1 LDGGQATIMGELPPV
16 DARSLTTNSDLRILP
31 VPVPGQPLQ
40 FLMNTQEYPTSE
52 QTVRRAILYG
62 VNREAIIDAVFQ
74 RFSPIAWGP
83 LSAVTDFYNPAVAGA
98 YAYDANRARALLG
111 EAGLADSDGNGYVEA
126 GGAELELRVI
136 VPTWGQ
142 SPEVAQ
148 LIQDQLRD
156 IGLRVTLE
164 QAPTRA
170 ALLEAVGKGDYN
182 LVAYYDFGV
191 DPSFL
196 SRYYGS
202 GGVNNFSQYSDPN
215 LDAIMADAVRQTDP
229 GARQSLYAQVQQ
241 IVMDQ
246 ALVLPIRD
254 YVNLNGFNAQVEGL
268 AYDAYGWFPLLANLR
283 LREG

>member
-1 LDGGQATIMGELPPV
+1 MGELPPV
-16 DARSLTTNSDLRILP
+16 DARSLTTNNDLRILP
-31 VPVPGQPLQ
+31 VAVPGQPLQ
-40 FLMNTQEYPTSE
+40 FLINTQQYPTTE
-52 QTVRRAILYG
+52 AAVRRAILYG
-62 VNREAIIDAVFQ
+62 VNREAIIDGVFQ

-83 LSAVTDFYNPAVAGA
+83 LSAATAFYNPAVAGA
-98 YAYDANRARALLG
+98 YAYDANRARTLLG
-111 EAGLADSDGNGYVEA
+111 EAGLADGDGNGYIEA

-170 ALLEAVGKGDYN
+170 ALLEAVSKGDYN

-191 DPSFL
+191 DPVFL
-196 SRYYGS
+196 SRYFGT
-202 GGVNNFSQYSDPN
+202 GGVNNFSQYRDAN
-215 LDAIMADAVRQTDP
+215 LDAILADAVRQTDP
-229 GARQSLYAQVQQ
+229 GARQSLYAQAQQ
-241 IVMDQ
+241 IIMDQ

-254 YVNLNGFNAQVEGL
+254 YVNLNGYSAPVEGL

-283 LREG
+283 MQEG